1 MNTKE
6 PITLAEDFQLSI
18 PSHRQILNTIRI
30 QKEISGA
37 ELARQNNLRPSTLVY
52 ILRALKERG
61 LVEIS
66 RVASRHKTAGKPPT
80 LWRLVADKGYIFGI
94 EVIPKELRGTVLNF
108 RCDVVHQE
116 HQIGVENI
124 GEENLIDA
132 VAQFVDRLQN
142 HLGLPREKIIGVGAA
157 LTGLVDREAGIVR
170 YSRRLDLEDFP
181 AQQRLVERLQL
192 PVEVVN
198 DANAGALGIKWQ
210 VEDDVGMMPN
220 VVFLTLNEKT
230 AYFGAG
236 LILNQTLYEG
246 MNGAAGEICDA
257 LPSLDEFINRVRTR
271 IDGDSPL
278 LRLKREGRELS
289 IEEVIDCARNGCE
302 LSRETLAEYGRMIS
316 SEILRIVQLL
326 APNVVVIGGD
336 IADARE
342 FIHQQI
348 IDDVDR
354 SLKALFPAGI
364 TAPEIRFSQFGS
376 YSVSVGAAALIMLR
390 IFLP

>member
-376 YSVSVGAAALIMLR
+376 YSVSVGAAALIMRR